1 MLWGHLER
9 LTGIEPAYQAWE
21 ASALPLSYSRS
32 GTGLNSSRESRSTRI
47 TLPQSRAFSEQ
58 ITQSQS
64 LAAHS
69 SVCHRWPPNRPAE
82 RPSPSNGRV
91 DVRKS
96 KYMWLGTDLVCE
108 ASKFFVKDAAG
119 HQW

>member
-32 GTGLNSSRESRSTRI
+32 GTGLNSSRESRSTRF

-58 ITQSQS
+58 VTRVKSR
-64 LAAHS
+64 AAHPPLPQMAAMPLRRAAI
-69 SVCHRWPPNRPAE
+69 SV
-82 RPSPSNGRV
+82 NGRPG
-91 DVRKS
+91 RPRCPEGGKPN
-96 KYMWLGTDLVCE
+96 LEATETD
-108 ASKFFVKDAAG
+108 
-119 HQW
+119 Q